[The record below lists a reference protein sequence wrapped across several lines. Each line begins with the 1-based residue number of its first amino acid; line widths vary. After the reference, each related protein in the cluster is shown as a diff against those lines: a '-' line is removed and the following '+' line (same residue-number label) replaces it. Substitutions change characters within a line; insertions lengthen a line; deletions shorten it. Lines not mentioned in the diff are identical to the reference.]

1 MRVSE
6 RMRYETVQARVER
19 AKGENMRQLDRLS
32 SQKDIMSISDDPVGA
47 ARSIRLR
54 DRIMNLR
61 QYQKNIEYSK
71 GFIETAEKALSAM
84 SDNLVRAKELAIGMA
99 NDTYDASS
107 RDATSREVRELIEE
121 LTQLGNTTFSGR
133 YVFAGF
139 RSQTPPLSLDGDYLG
154 DDGAIFLQVSRD
166 NFRQINLPARG
177 LFEAGPDERAQG
189 HFNLLMAAEV
199 LYDGLRDNN
208 KDAIRTAINELDF
221 QLEKVTGFQATLGG
235 ISKSLHDTQAR
246 LSNEETLDR
255 STLSKVEDAD
265 LYDSSSEFKRTEAV
279 LQGTMLA
286 STKLLQPSLLNFLQ

>member
-6 RMRYETVQARVER
+6 RMRYETVQTRVER
-19 AKGENMRQLDRLS
+19 AKDANMRQLDRLS

-71 GFIETAEKALSAM
+71 GFIETAERALSAM

-107 RDATSREVRELIEE
+107 REATSREVRELIEE

-177 LFEAGPDERAQG
+177 LFEAAPDERAEG

-199 LYDGLRDNN
+199 LFDGMRDNN

-265 LYDSSSEFKRTEAV
+265 IYDSSSEFKRTEAV

>member
-1 MRVSE
+1 
-6 RMRYETVQARVER
+6 MRYETVQARVER

-208 KDAIRTAINELDF
+208 KDSIRTAINELDF

>member
-1 MRVSE
+1 
-6 RMRYETVQARVER
+6 MRYETVQARVER

-71 GFIETAEKALSAM
+71 GFIETAEKALGAM
-84 SDNLVRAKELAIGMA
+84 ADNLVRAKELAIGMA

-235 ISKSLHDTQAR
+235 ISKSLHDTQTR
-246 LSNEETLDR
+246 LSSEETLDR
-255 STLSKVEDAD
+255 STLSRVEDAD